1 MDDIIV
7 RLTRLPHKVEGMTSV
22 DDEGDYNVY
31 LNTDIG
37 DEKQKKALRHELSHI
52 AHNHF
57 YDERAVEEDEAEAD
71 SDPTD
76 DEDMLPFLD
85 WGGVV

>member
-37 DEKQKKALRHELSHI
+37 DEKQRMALRHELSHI
-52 AHNHF
+52 THNHF
-57 YDERAVEEDEAEAD
+57 YDGRALESVEEEAD
-71 SDPTD
+71 SDTASA
-76 DEDMLPFLD
+76 EDMLPFLD